1 MSTERATEDVSS
13 RPPEPSGRVDEFV
26 RLLGQ
31 NQRRIFQY
39 VLSLVPQWGEAEE
52 IVQETNLVLW
62 REFGQ
67 FQSGT
72 NFAAWAC
79 KVAFHQVLA
88 WRKRRQRDRLEF
100 SVEFLETIAEEAAS
114 CSDLLEE
121 RAQRLSD
128 CIDKLPPHRDLL
140 RLRYTEGQS
149 IEAIAAKVGRTL
161 DAVYRVLSRIRH
173 TLHDCV
179 SKALPQESGT

>member
-1 MSTERATEDVSS
+1 MITDRSSKGVSDHL
-13 RPPEPSGRVDEFV
+13 PEPSGRVDEFV
-26 RLLGQ
+26 HLLSK

-39 VLSLVPQWGEAEE
+39 VLSLVPKWDDAEE

-67 FQSGT
+67 FQAGT
-72 NFAAWAC
+72 NFAAWSC

-114 CSDLLEE
+114 RSDLLEA
-121 RAQRLSD
+121 RAQLLSD
-128 CIDKLPPHRDLL
+128 CLDKLPRQHRDLL
-140 RLRYTEGQS
+140 PLR
-149 IEAIAAKVGRTL
+149 
-161 DAVYRVLSRIRH
+161 
-173 TLHDCV
+173 
-179 SKALPQESGT
+179 